1 MDIMIDIDKNIAE
14 GTFSDKLNINDI
26 IHIQFIN
33 YNIFN

>member
-1 MDIMIDIDKNIAE
+1 MDIMIDIDKNI
-14 GTFSDKLNINDI
+14 DKLTNINDI